1 MAGRRLDT
9 PDGGTGTRG
18 LSRAVLGLAAL
29 AAFGALLFGLWH
41 VVVGGIANGNVRAA
55 SFGMALA
62 AVSAG
67 FLLSLWLLTR
77 RLRRRRDE
85 DPT

>member
-1 MAGRRLDT
+1 M
-9 PDGGTGTRG
+9 
-18 LSRAVLGLAAL
+18 LGAA
-29 AAFGALLFGLWH
+29 GALLFGLWH
-41 VVVGGIANGNVRAA
+41 VVVGGVVNGNVRAA
-55 SFGMALA
+55 SFGMALS

-77 RLRRRRDE
+77 RLRRTRDV